1 MKQFLKFLLLLS
13 VAGIFASVLLAS
25 GIVMYLSPNL
35 PATDVLR
42 DAKLQTPLKIYSADG
57 RFIAEFGEQK
67 RIPLRHEEIPKRLI
81 QAILAAEDAQFY
93 QHAGISIKA
102 LSRAAMELLITGSIQ
117 SGGSTITMQVA
128 KNFFFSSERS
138 FKRKFN
144 EILLALKI
152 EKEFSKDEILTL
164 YINKIYLGQRAYG
177 FGAAAHVYYNKD
189 LSELNLAQ
197 IAMLAG
203 LPKAPSTANPI
214 TDPARARIRRDWI
227 LGRMHELHFIN
238 TRDYRDALAYQ
249 ETNLA
254 IDNSMLIKEVQA
266 DYLAEMVRDE
276 MVKRFG
282 DAAYRDGY
290 TVITT
295 VQSHYQDSANQA
307 LSKGLLAYD
316 QRHGYRGPLKNNVAS
331 FEDLRNT
338 PALLKK
344 FPSPGKL
351 EAALV
356 VATSKKEASVL
367 RSDGS
372 VITIGSAQFT
382 WAQSYIS
389 ANRRGPTPES
399 ASQLFQPGDIIYI
412 TPDQHGQSWQLAQIP
427 QAQSA
432 LVSLNSQNGAIIA
445 LVGGFDF
452 SLSKYNRA
460 IQSKRQAGSN
470 LKPFIYTAALNKGF
484 TPASIIN
491 DAPLI
496 IDDPH
501 VKQLWQPQN
510 SDGKFLGP
518 MRLREALYK
527 SRNLVSI
534 RILQEIGIDYAVDY
548 LSHFGFAKNE
558 LPRTLSL
565 ALGSASVSP
574 LELATAYAAFSN
586 GGFKIEPYFIETIRD
601 SEGALVYQAEPLNVC
616 LACQQT
622 LDQNN
627 DSVVPSHLQVNTANQ
642 APALHLAPRIIDER
656 IHYLM
661 NNILQDVVKKGT
673 ANSARQMQRGDIA
686 GKTGTTNDLVD
697 AWFSGYSPEI
707 ATTVWV
713 GFDEPQTL
721 GRLEFGSRAAL
732 PIWID
737 YMSAALKDRAPI
749 TRPQPAGIVSMRIK
763 PENGEAAS
771 SEDNNAIF
779 ELFLEENAPALSS
792 HSDTSD
798 SEEESRQLL
807 DLF

>member
-1 MKQFLKFLLLLS
+1 MKQFLKFLFLISL
-13 VAGIFASVLLAS
+13 AGTFAIVLLAS

-35 PATDVLR
+35 PSTDVLR

-67 RIPLRHEEIPKRLI
+67 RIPLNYDDIPKPLI
-81 QAILAAEDAQFY
+81 QAILAAEDDQFF
-93 QHAGISIKA
+93 QHAGISIKG
-102 LSRAAMELLITGSIQ
+102 LSRAAVELALTGSIQ

-152 EKEFSKDEILTL
+152 EQQFTKDEILTL

-177 FGAAAHVYYNKD
+177 FGAAAHVYYNKN
-189 LSELNLAQ
+189 LSELNLAE

-203 LPKAPSTANPI
+203 LPKAPSTSNPI
-214 TDPARARIRRDWI
+214 SDPVRAQIRRDWI
-227 LGRMHELHFIN
+227 LGRMYELHFIN
-238 TRDYRDALAYQ
+238 TKDYKDALAYQ
-249 ETNLA
+249 EVPLKN
-254 IDNSMLIKEVQA
+254 DNSMLTKEVQA

-290 TVITT
+290 TVTT
-295 VQSHYQDSANQA
+295 TLQSRYQNSANQA
-307 LSKGLLAYD
+307 LTKGLLAYD
-316 QRHGYRGPLKNNVAS
+316 QRHGYKGVLKNSAAS
-331 FEDLRNT
+331 YEDIRHS
-338 PALLKK
+338 PALLRK
-344 FPSPGKL
+344 FPSSGQI

-356 VATSKKEASVL
+356 VATNKTEVSVL
-367 RSDGS
+367 RADGS
-372 VITIGSAQFT
+372 TITMGPTQFA
-382 WAQSYIS
+382 WAQSYIN
-389 ANRRGPTPES
+389 ANRRGPKPEN
-399 ASQLFQPGDIIYI
+399 ASQLFHPGDVIYI
-412 TPDQHGQSWQLAQIP
+412 SPTADAQTWQLAQLP
-427 QAQSA
+427 QAQGA
-432 LVSLNSQNGAIIA
+432 LVSLNSQTGAIIA
-445 LVGGFDF
+445 LVGGFDYT
-452 SLSKYNRA
+452 LSKYNRA
-460 IQSKRQAGSN
+460 VQSKRQAGSN
-470 LKPFIYTAALNKGF
+470 LKPFIYTAALNKGY

-501 VKQLWQPQN
+501 VKQIWQPQN

-534 RILQEIGIDYAVDY
+534 RILQDIGTDYAVDY
-548 LSHFGFAKNE
+548 LSRFGFSKND

-574 LELATAYAAFSN
+574 LTLATGYAALSN
-586 GGFKIEPYFIETIRD
+586 GGFKVEPYFIETIRD
-601 SEGALVYQAEPLNVC
+601 SNGSLIYQAEPLT
-616 LACQQT
+616 ACPECQNSLENSTAMASSSVSPANFTSIPQQ
-622 LDQNN
+622 
-627 DSVVPSHLQVNTANQ
+627 
-642 APALHLAPRIIDER
+642 APRILDER

-673 ANSARQMQRGDIA
+673 ANSASKMRRTDIA
-686 GKTGTTNDLVD
+686 GKTGTTNDFVD

-707 ATTVWV
+707 TTTVWV

-721 GRLEFGSRAAL
+721 GRQEFGSRAAL

-737 YMSAALKDRAPI
+737 YMTDALKDRPVI
-749 TRPQPAGIVSMRIK
+749 TRPQPAGIVSIRID
-763 PENGEAAS
+763 PESGAAAT
-771 SEDNNAIF
+771 SENTNAIF
-779 ELFLEENAPALSS
+779 EFFLEENAPALSS
-792 HSDTSD
+792 TPASGAV
-798 SEEESRQLL
+798 EEEQSSQIR